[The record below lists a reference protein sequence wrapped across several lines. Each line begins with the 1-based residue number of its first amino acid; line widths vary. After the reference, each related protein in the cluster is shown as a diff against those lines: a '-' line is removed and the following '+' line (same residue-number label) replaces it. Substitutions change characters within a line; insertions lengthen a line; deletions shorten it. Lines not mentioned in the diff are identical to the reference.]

1 MDSIK
6 PMTFMCE
13 VQPTLHEVRP
23 NNLPSTRFS
32 RTHLIKRPLKCT
44 VNRITLKKMRCEKEE
59 ESYFLVCA
67 LAFLQVMEILHR
79 CYTCKG
85 VIECGRGMQARGMGQ
100 GHGGKNCFRPLL
112 LVGTCLSLSCLGF
125 PFPLSPSPF
134 PLSLFPFPVP
144 LLSCR
149 VCLAPSSA
157 SLHSCPVSLAP
168 STAFLTPLLYLL
180 PPSPLFWAPSPVL
193 LPHSPAPF
201 PSLLG
206 PFPCPLSSFTLAPSR
221 DSLIPS
227 IPFQNSVFSNAS
239 AVAGRRHG

>member
-23 NNLPSTRFS
+23 NNLPFTRFS
-32 RTHLIKRPLKCT
+32 RTHLIKRPLNCT

-134 PLSLFPFPVP
+134 PPFPFPFP
-144 LLSCR
+144 RS
-149 VCLAPSSA
+149 PS
-157 SLHSCPVSLAP
+157 
-168 STAFLTPLLYLL
+168 LL
-180 PPSPLFWAPSPVL
+180 PCLPGPFLCLLAL
-193 LPHSPAPF
+193 LPCLLGPFNCFLDPLTLSPAPF

-206 PFPCPLSSFTLAPSR
+206 PFPCPLTSFSCPLPLSSWPLPLSPF
-221 DSLIPS
+221 LIYLG
-227 IPFQNSVFSNAS
+227 PFP
-239 AVAGRRHG
+239 